1 MNLQYLMKSI
11 RLALEKHKKDDDLN
25 VADCIEAIAVCIRI
39 IARTDALI
47 GAIVWSAVKLARGE
61 SSLNVA
67 AMLEQIVRDIRL
79 KAIKKTEKSIVGI
92 S

>member
-1 MNLQYLMKSI
+1 MNPQYLMKSI
-11 RLALEKHKKDDDLN
+11 QLALEKHKKDDDLN
-25 VADCIEAIAVCIRI
+25 VADCIEAVAVCIRI

-47 GAIVWSAVKLARGE
+47 GTIVWSAVKLARGE